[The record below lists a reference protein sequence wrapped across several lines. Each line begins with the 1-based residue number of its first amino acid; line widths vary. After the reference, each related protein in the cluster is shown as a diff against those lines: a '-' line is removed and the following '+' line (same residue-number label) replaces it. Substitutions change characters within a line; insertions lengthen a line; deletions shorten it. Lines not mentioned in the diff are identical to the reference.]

1 MNKKLVCFGEV
12 LWDVLPTGKIAGG
25 APMNVSIRLQS
36 LGIDTKMISKIGDDA
51 LGKELLNIIK
61 EKNVD
66 TSLIQI
72 DDKLATGEVLV
83 TLDAKGSASYDIV
96 YPSAWDKIE
105 ISDDNLKVVKEAD
118 ALIFGSLACR
128 DTVSK
133 TTLLTLLENAR
144 YKIFDVNIRPPF
156 YSIDFLEQMM
166 KLADF
171 IKLNDDELFEVA
183 HALGSNSDT
192 IEDHILF
199 LSELTNTNTI
209 CVTKGKD
216 GAVLYID
223 NQFFNHNGFKVKVAD
238 TIGAGD
244 SFLAALLSKVLY
256 TKDYPEAVTFGCAV
270 GALVAS
276 HKGANPEVS
285 RQDIQFLLNNQTLNS

>member
-36 LGIDTKMISKIGDDA
+36 LGVDTKMISKIGNDA
-51 LGKELLNIIK
+51 LGKELLAIIK
-61 EKNVD
+61 EKKVD

-72 DDKLATGEVLV
+72 DDHLSTGEVLV
-83 TLDAKGSASYDIV
+83 TLDANGSASYDIV

-105 ISDDNLKVVKEAD
+105 VTDDNLNAVREAD

-128 DTVSK
+128 DTVSR
-133 TTLLTLLENAR
+133 TTLLTLLENAQ

-183 HALGSNSDT
+183 HALGSNSDN
-192 IEDHILF
+192 IEDHIVF

-216 GAVLYID
+216 GAILYFD
-223 NQFFNHNGFKVKVAD
+223 NQFYKHKGFEVTVAD

-244 SFLAALLSKVLY
+244 SFLAALLSQVLY
-256 TKDYPEAVTFGCAV
+256 SEAPQNAVEFGCAV

-276 HKGANPEVS
+276 HKGANPNISLEEIA
-285 RQDIQFLLNNQTLNS
+285 DFIKH